1 MVTGIVI
8 PAAADQPLE
17 LREFAKLEDYQSAVG
32 GLIEVLDLPDIGT
45 TVYVND
51 EGRVRKLP
59 HNARVSFFRWYWS
72 PLTRASGMLAGDA
85 ALVGMPNRAG
95 ESTDV
100 PEHVRE
106 LLLSPAFFALEM
118 RTDAHPGWQCGST
131 ALPDYWSA
139 LVWTMMLT
147 EHFTG
152 LRDVRIVSL
161 APTIDD
167 F

>member
-8 PAAADQPLE
+8 PTAGDQPLE

-32 GLIEVLDLPDIGT
+32 GWIEALDLPDIGI

-51 EGRVRKLP
+51 EGRIRKLP
-59 HNARVSFFRWYWS
+59 HNARASFLRWYWS

-85 ALVGMPNRAG
+85 VLVGMPNGAG

-100 PEHVRE
+100 PVHVRE
-106 LLLSPAFFALEM
+106 LLLTSALFALEM
-118 RTDAHPGWQCGST
+118 RTEAHPEWQRSTT

-152 LRDVRIVSL
+152 LRDVRIVPL

-167 F
+167 V